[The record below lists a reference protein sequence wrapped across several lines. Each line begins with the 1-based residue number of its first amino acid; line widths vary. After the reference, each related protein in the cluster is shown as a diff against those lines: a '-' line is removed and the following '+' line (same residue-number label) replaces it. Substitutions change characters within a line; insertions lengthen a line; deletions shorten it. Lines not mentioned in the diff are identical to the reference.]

1 MKTSIING
9 SEVSRLSVAIHYEK
23 ISDIAKDTQDKIGQL
38 SLGEWKTDKKT
49 GQSSYSG
56 GGEMGD
62 WLQMMVNRGGY
73 TQQGALSTLRN
84 VKGPVELAV
93 LLEGLR
99 KSAKL
104 TDSEF
109 TALAEVI
116 NDFSYLAKSVDASG
130 QNVIDTMNTMV
141 NSGLALNSQQQ
152 KSIDNLSQM
161 SIVFDNAR
169 NALGDQFAASF
180 SKGLDD
186 LGINTQNLSSEMG
199 SLVPLVKDL
208 GTGTAQT
215 VKGFK
220 DLLDVLSIITE
231 WKNRL
236 LGTDKPEEQNIFQQ
250 GATFVGESLLPPGVL
265 DMASR
270 IKNIVSPGSDS
281 SIASQ
286 VQNGGWYNQIMPA
299 TPSMQYQPVIPD
311 LKADFNL
318 TVNPSPEFGM
328 MVEAVADKRIEW
340 AFDDQ
345 NFQINQSILGE

>member
-1 MKTSIING
+1 M
-9 SEVSRLSVAIHYEK
+9 
-23 ISDIAKDTQDKIGQL
+23 
-38 SLGEWKTDKKT
+38 
-49 GQSSYSG
+49 
-56 GGEMGD
+56 
-62 WLQMMVNRGGY
+62 
-73 TQQGALSTLRN
+73 
-84 VKGPVELAV
+84 KGPVELAV

-130 QNVIDTMNTMV
+130 KKYDTMNLLV
-141 NSGLALNSQQQ
+141 NSGLALNSEQQ

-199 SLVPLVKDL
+199 TLVPLVKDL

-231 WKNRL
+231 WKNKL
-236 LGTDKPEEQNIFQQ
+236 LGTDKPEDQNIFQQ
-250 GATFVGESLLPPGVL
+250 GATFVGESLLPPGVF

-270 IKNIVSPGSDS
+270 IKILLALALIHHMHPKWKMVVGIIKLCQQPQLCNI
-281 SIASQ
+281 
-286 VQNGGWYNQIMPA
+286 N
-299 TPSMQYQPVIPD
+299 
-311 LKADFNL
+311 
-318 TVNPSPEFGM
+318 
-328 MVEAVADKRIEW
+328 R
-340 AFDDQ
+340 
-345 NFQINQSILGE
+345 